1 MTYLY
6 LLCKMKS
13 VLVFGA
19 GRSSLYLL
27 EYLQK
32 WCITNTAQ
40 LIVCDKD
47 ISFVAQ
53 HIAEKTAITFQE
65 IDVFDIEKIAIKI
78 QESILVISLL
88 PATIHYHIAKLC
100 LQYGKNLAT
109 ASYISNEMALLNE
122 EAMAKGLIFLNE
134 LGLDPGIDHLSA
146 MQIMDNIKKDG
157 GEITSFESYCGG
169 LVADKCDGDNPWK
182 YKFSWNPRNVIL
194 AGQGAPAQY
203 QKNETLKVIPYHQ
216 LFNHTDT
223 FQIESYGEL
232 EGYPNRDSLKYIEL
246 YKLHHI
252 KTMIRGTLRKKGY
265 CSAWQVFISLGLT
278 DDTTQL
284 QFKDN
289 ATLQT
294 LLKTY
299 LPASNLE
306 LKTQIKN
313 YTHCTN
319 TEIEKLAWLG
329 FFSEEKLP
337 LLNGTS
343 AQILE
348 ELLKV
353 KWRLNND
360 DKDLVVMLHKIGYI
374 KNGQQKTITSSFVLE
389 GASNTHTAMSK
400 TVGLPL
406 AIGCKLILENKVRTR
421 GVLAPLTPEFYEP
434 ILAELAVN
442 GVIFTEVES

>member
-1 MTYLY
+1 
-6 LLCKMKS
+6 MKS

-306 LKTQIKN
+306 L
-313 YTHCTN
+313 
-319 TEIEKLAWLG
+319 
-329 FFSEEKLP
+329 P